1 MSERLRAQFGLTL
14 ALFVLVSTMTVL
26 VRGSVATPPRADSD
40 SDVVHTTKAH
50 TAPTHLASTG
60 R

>member
-14 ALFVLVSTMTVL
+14 ALIVLVSTMSVL
-26 VRGSVATPPRADSD
+26 VRGSVSTPQGDSN

-50 TAPTHLASTG
+50 TQPTHLASTG